1 MFQFEPPEPSSPGG
15 TSVPPRFRKTVLI
28 TSCAFLRLY
37 LQFRLAQVFAVWPV
51 ADNQL
56 MRPNSGARQAVPLL
70 CLLLAAVAGVAFG
83 SPSGAPAAKRT
94 HRSRSSAYNLDPAKF
109 DATSYD
115 DAIVRQVAIDALGH
129 TNGSVVAMDP
139 STGRILTIVN
149 QKMAFS
155 AGFEPCSTIK
165 PVIAL
170 AGLQEGAITRD
181 TMLKVGRRRYMDLTE
196 AMAHSNNVY
205 FESVGKQL
213 GFDTVIK
220 YARLLGLGER
230 VGYNISEEQPG
241 ALPLFPPKYGGVA
254 RMSSFGGGIRIT
266 PLQLASLAATLA
278 NGGTEYYLQY
288 PRTTEDRVNFTP
300 RVRRQLDIAPLLPDL
315 REGMLAAVMYGT
327 AKRSY
332 DPLGDQ
338 SLGKTGTCND
348 ESLGGRLGWFV
359 SYADEIHP
367 KIVLVILMRGGG
379 RNTSGPHASQIAG
392 RIYRGLRERNYFA
405 ATASDRAAQY
415 AAAGTA
421 GASH

>member
-1 MFQFEPPEPSSPGG
+1 MRPSPSS
-15 TSVPPRFRKTVLI
+15 
-28 TSCAFLRLY
+28 
-37 LQFRLAQVFAVWPV
+37 
-51 ADNQL
+51 
-56 MRPNSGARQAVPLL
+56 RQAVPIL
-70 CLLLAAVAGVAFG
+70 CLLLAAAAGEAFG
-83 SPSGAPAAKRT
+83 SPAGSPAAKRT
-94 HRSRSSAYNLDPAKF
+94 RRTTHNSAYNIDPAKF

-129 TNGSVVAMDP
+129 TNGSVVALDP

-181 TMLKVGRRRYMDLTE
+181 TMLKVDRRRYMGLTE

-220 YARLLGLGER
+220 YARLLGLGDR
-230 VGYNISEEQPG
+230 VGYNIAEEQPG
-241 ALPLFPPKYGGVA
+241 SLPLFPPKYGGVA
-254 RMSSFGGGIRIT
+254 HMSSFGGGIRIT

-278 NGGTEYYLQY
+278 NGGTQYYVQY
-288 PRTTEDRVNFTP
+288 PRTNEDRVNFTP
-300 RVRRQLDIAPLLPDL
+300 RVRRQLDIAPMLPGI
-315 REGMLAAVMYGT
+315 REGMLAAVTYGT
-327 AKRSY
+327 ARRSY
-332 DPLGDQ
+332 DPLSDSSLGAT
-338 SLGKTGTCND
+338 LGKTGTCND
-348 ESLGGRLGWFV
+348 ESLGGRLGWYV

-367 KIVLVILMRGGG
+367 KIVLVILIHGGG
-379 RNTSGPHASQIAG
+379 RATNGPHASQIAG

-405 ATASDRAAQY
+405 ASSSDRDAQY
-415 AAAGTA
+415 ASAGTA

>member
-1 MFQFEPPEPSSPGG
+1 MKPSS
-15 TSVPPRFRKTVLI
+15 SVKQTVPI
-28 TSCAFLRLY
+28 
-37 LQFRLAQVFAVWPV
+37 
-51 ADNQL
+51 
-56 MRPNSGARQAVPLL
+56 L
-70 CLLLAAVAGVAFG
+70 CLLLVAASGVAFG
-83 SPSGAPAAKRT
+83 APAARRT
-94 HRSRSSAYNLDPAKF
+94 HRTRVSSAYNLDPAKF
-109 DATSYD
+109 DATSFD

-139 STGRILTIVN
+139 SSGRILTIVN

-155 AGFEPCSTIK
+155 SGFEPCSTIK

-196 AMAHSNNVY
+196 AMAHSNNIF
-205 FESVGKQL
+205 FESVGRQL

-288 PRTTEDRVNFTP
+288 PRTTEARVNFTP
-300 RVRRQLDIAPLLPDL
+300 RVRRQLDIAPLLPDI

-327 AKRSY
+327 ARRSY

-348 ESLGGRLGWFV
+348 ESLGGRLGWYV

-367 KIVLVILMRGGG
+367 KIVLVILIRGGG
-379 RNTSGPHASQIAG
+379 RSTNGPRASQIAG

-405 ATASDRAAQY
+405 TVADRSSQY
-415 AAAGTA
+415 AQAGTA

>member
-1 MFQFEPPEPSSPGG
+1 MKPSSR
-15 TSVPPRFRKTVLI
+15 T
-28 TSCAFLRLY
+28 
-37 LQFRLAQVFAVWPV
+37 
-51 ADNQL
+51 N
-56 MRPNSGARQAVPLL
+56 QAVPIL
-70 CLLLAAVAGVAFG
+70 CLLLAAAASAAFG
-83 SPSGAPAAKRT
+83 SPTGSPAAKRT
-94 HRSRSSAYNLDPAKF
+94 HRTRSTAFNLDPAKL
-109 DATSYD
+109 DATSFD

-129 TNGSVVAMDP
+129 TNGSVVAIDP

-181 TMLKVGRRRYMDLTE
+181 TMLKVDRRRYMDLTE
-196 AMAHSNNVY
+196 AMAHSNNVF

-241 ALPLFPPKYGGVA
+241 SLPLFPPKYGGVA

-288 PRTTEDRVNFTP
+288 PRTSEDRVNFAP

-315 REGMLAAVMYGT
+315 RQGMLAAVMYGT
-327 AKRSY
+327 ARRSY
-332 DPLGDQ
+332 DPYGDNTLGPT
-338 SLGKTGTCND
+338 LGKTGTCND
-348 ESLGGRLGWFV
+348 ESLGGRLGWYV

-367 KIVLVILMRGGG
+367 KIVLVVLIRGGG
-379 RNTSGPHASQIAG
+379 RSTNGPRASQIAG
-392 RIYRGLRERNYFA
+392 HIYRGLRERNYFA
-405 ATASDRAAQY
+405 TSAASERNSQY

>member
-1 MFQFEPPEPSSPGG
+1 MRPSS
-15 TSVPPRFRKTVLI
+15 SFK
-28 TSCAFLRLY
+28 
-37 LQFRLAQVFAVWPV
+37 
-51 ADNQL
+51 
-56 MRPNSGARQAVPLL
+56 QAVPIL
-70 CLLLAAVAGVAFG
+70 CLLLIAAGVAFG
-83 SPSGAPAAKRT
+83 SPPGSPAAKRT
-94 HRSRSSAYNLDPAKF
+94 HRTRVSSAYNHDPAQF
-109 DATSYD
+109 DATTYD

-139 STGRILTIVN
+139 SNGRILTIVN

-155 AGFEPCSTIK
+155 SGFEPCSTIK

-181 TMLKVGRRRYMDLTE
+181 SMLKVGLRRYMDLTE
-196 AMAHSNNVY
+196 AMAHSNNIY

-288 PRTTEDRVNFTP
+288 PRTSEDRVNFAP

-315 REGMLAAVMYGT
+315 RQGMLAAVMYGT
-327 AKRSY
+327 ARRSY
-332 DPLGDQ
+332 DPYGDDTLGPT
-338 SLGKTGTCND
+338 LGKTGTCND
-348 ESLGGRLGWFV
+348 ESLGGRLGWYV

-367 KIVLVILMRGGG
+367 KIVLVILIRGGG
-379 RNTSGPHASQIAG
+379 RATNGPHASEIAG
-392 RIYRGLRERNYFA
+392 RIYRSLRERNYFA
-405 ATASDRAAQY
+405 ASASERDSQY
-415 AAAGTA
+415 AAAGSA

>member
-1 MFQFEPPEPSSPGG
+1 MKPSSR
-15 TSVPPRFRKTVLI
+15 TS
-28 TSCAFLRLY
+28 
-37 LQFRLAQVFAVWPV
+37 
-51 ADNQL
+51 
-56 MRPNSGARQAVPLL
+56 QAVPIL
-70 CLLLAAVAGVAFG
+70 CLLLAAAASAAFG
-83 SPSGAPAAKRT
+83 SPTGAPAAKRT
-94 HRSRSSAYNLDPAKF
+94 HRTRSTAFNLDPAKF

-129 TNGSVVAMDP
+129 TNGSVVALDP

-181 TMLKVGRRRYMDLTE
+181 TMLKVDRRRYMDLTE
-196 AMAHSNNVY
+196 AMAHSNNVF

-220 YARLLGLGER
+220 YARLLGLGDR

-241 ALPLFPPKYGGVA
+241 SLPLFPPKYGGVA
-254 RMSSFGGGIRIT
+254 HMSSFGGGIRIT

-288 PRTTEDRVNFTP
+288 PRTSEDRLNFAP

-315 REGMLAAVMYGT
+315 RQGMLAAVMYGT
-327 AKRSY
+327 ARRSY
-332 DPLGDQ
+332 DPYGNDSLGPT
-338 SLGKTGTCND
+338 LGKTGTCND
-348 ESLGGRLGWFV
+348 ESLGGRLGWYV

-367 KIVLVILMRGGG
+367 KIVLVVLIRGGG
-379 RNTSGPHASQIAG
+379 RSTSGPRASQIAG

-405 ATASDRAAQY
+405 ASAAERNSQY